1 MALAMETVI
10 GLEIHVQLKT
20 RTKLFCPCSTDY
32 FTAPPNTLTCPV
44 CLGMPG
50 ALPVLNRHA
59 VELALRVALALGAEI
74 RELSRFDR
82 KNYFYP
88 DLPKGYQITQREF
101 PLAQG
106 GSLRFR
112 LDGEERS
119 VRIRE
124 MHLEEDA
131 GKLIH
136 TDEGALVDMNRCG
149 VPLVEIVTEPDIRSP
164 KEAREFLR
172 ALRTLLRHLGVSD
185 ADMEKG
191 ELRCDA
197 NISISVDG
205 RPGTKTEIKNLNS
218 FRAVERALSAE
229 EDRQRGVISA
239 GERVEQVTFG
249 WDEHAGRLVLQRS
262 KEEAHDYRY
271 FPEPDLVPL
280 AVTREWLEEVRA
292 GMPELPWEKEER
304 FAREYGLSGKEAEV
318 LLEEPARADF
328 FEEVAR
334 ACGSPQEAAG
344 WVLSEVLRY
353 WRGEGPPIG
362 PGTLAKLI
370 VAVREGK
377 ISRTNAK
384 EALEEAIATGRDP
397 MDIAAEKG
405 LSLLSDDAE
414 LRRLAEE
421 VVAENPKAVEDY
433 RSGKKGA
440 IGFLVGQAMRKTR
453 GRADAKKLSR
463 ILAEILGG

>member
-1 MALAMETVI
+1 LFPMCTVI
-10 GLEIHVQLKT
+10 GLEIHVQLATK
-20 RTKLFCPCSTDY
+20 TKLFCGCSTAY

-50 ALPVLNRHA
+50 ALPVLNKRA
-59 VELALRVALALGAEI
+59 VELALRVAIALNARVQEF
-74 RELSRFDR
+74 SRFDR

-88 DLPKGYQITQREF
+88 DLPKGYQITQREY
-101 PLAQG
+101 PLAVG
-106 GSLRFR
+106 GSLSFR
-112 LDGEERS
+112 VEGEART

-136 TDEGALVDMNRCG
+136 TDDGALVDMNRCG

-172 ALRTLLRHLGVSD
+172 ALRTLLRHLGVSN

-197 NISISVDG
+197 NISVSTDG
-205 RPGTKTEIKNLNS
+205 KRGTKTEIKNLNS
-218 FRAVERALSAE
+218 FRAVERALAAE
-229 EDRQRGVISA
+229 EERQRELLSRG
-239 GERVEQVTFG
+239 GTVEQVTFG
-249 WDEHAGRLVLQRS
+249 WDEHAGKLVLQRS

-280 AVTREWLEEVRA
+280 VVPREWLERVRA
-292 GMPELPWEKEER
+292 GMPELPWEREER
-304 FAREYGLSGKEAEV
+304 LIREYGLSPKEAGV
-318 LLEEPARADF
+318 LMEEPARADY
-328 FEEVAR
+328 FEAVAR
-334 ACGSPQEAAG
+334 ACGSPQDAAG

-353 WRGEGPPIG
+353 WKDDSPPIS
-362 PGTLAKLI
+362 PEALTELI

-384 EALEEAIATGRDP
+384 EVLEEAIATGRDP
-397 MDIAAEKG
+397 MAIVEEKG
-405 LSLLSDDAE
+405 LSLLADEEE
-414 LRRLAEE
+414 LRRLAQE
-421 VVAENPKAVEDY
+421 VIGENPKAVEDF
-433 RSGKKGA
+433 RAGKKGA
-440 IGFLVGQAMRKTR
+440 IGFLVGQAMRKTG
-453 GRADAKKLSR
+453 GRADAKKLSK
-463 ILAEILGG
+463 ILLEILGSS